1 MACCG
6 SRPPPLPAGASA
18 LRVDGAPGAPKRETS
33 FKVVVMGDK
42 GIGKSAVVC
51 RFTRGSFAD
60 GMATT
65 IGAAFAMK
73 DVPIDDGVARLQ
85 IWGASSSGRR
95 ARRSIRSRAV
105 RVRFVCCAAAHP
117 RPHVHAP
124 GRAALRTRT
133 PVFGRAD
140 TAGEELYRAMTR
152 NFFREAAVGIIVYD
166 VTSQTSFASTTQWL
180 ADFAVRRGAARGAR
194 VRAARERGQG
204 RQAPAN
210 PPPPAP
216 SCL

>member
-95 ARRSIRSRAV
+95 ARGGGGGALSTRELRACSL
-105 RVRFVCCAAAHP
+105 FAAP
-117 RPHVHAP
+117 LLTPAP
-124 GRAALRTRT
+124 TCMPPGVL
-133 PVFGRAD
+133 P
-140 TAGEELYRAMTR
+140 
-152 NFFREAAVGIIVYD
+152 
-166 VTSQTSFASTTQWL
+166 S
-180 ADFAVRRGAARGAR
+180 
-194 VRAARERGQG
+194 
-204 RQAPAN
+204 APAR
-210 PPPPAP
+210 PFSVAQTLPAR
-216 SCL
+216 SCTAP